1 MTGSRPLIRRAG
13 PDAAGAGAL
22 LVAVGLTAACLRSP
36 VTAVGA
42 ELGSLRASPALGGLG
57 LGALGAGVLTAMPL
71 AVFAAAGLLAPAVV
85 RRLGPRAVVLGGL
98 AVIAAGLLARAAA
111 GSVTAVLAGTAVVL
125 VAVAWIN
132 VVLPPLVA
140 TRSPWATGVF
150 SVGVLVGI
158 AAPAALAVPLGAATG
173 TGWRGGLGVWALLA
187 VAALAGWAWS
197 GTARP
202 GVGGDPSS
210 AAAEPVTAPIAVD
223 RRRPVA
229 LADRPRPVAL
239 AVFFGAQSLGA
250 FAVMG
255 WLPQVYRDAG
265 IAPGV
270 APVLLAVTVVPALP
284 AALLL
289 PSAVRRGH
297 GTALV
302 AGVGTAQV
310 LGLAGL
316 AVAPADGAWL
326 WAVLLTTAHWGFPLA
341 MALIARR
348 AAGDATRLSAQ
359 VQGTGY
365 ALAVAGP
372 LLLGP
377 LHDITGTWAV
387 PLALLLAAAL
397 VQVAAGL
404 RVTLADPG
412 PPTRPRSLSASPVA
426 TTVPLP
432 VQVPEDPR

>member
-1 MTGSRPLIRRAG
+1 MADSRPHPRRAD
-13 PDAAGAGAL
+13 PAAAGAGVL
-22 LVAVGLTAACLRSP
+22 LLAVGITAACLRSP

-42 ELGSLRASPALGGLG
+42 ELGSLRAAPALGGLG
-57 LGALGAGVLTAMPL
+57 LGGLGAGVLTAMPL
-71 AVFAAAGLLAPAVV
+71 AVFAAAGLAAPAVV
-85 RRLGPRAVVLGGL
+85 RRVGSRAVVLGGP
-98 AVIAAGLLARAAA
+98 AVIAVGLLARAAA
-111 GSVTAVLAGTAVVL
+111 GSVTALLAASTVVL

-140 TRSPWATGVF
+140 PRSPWATGVF
-150 SVGVLVGI
+150 SGGVLVGI
-158 AAPAALAVPLGAATG
+158 AAPAALAVPIGTATG
-173 TGWRGGLGVWALLA
+173 LGWRGGLGVWALLA
-187 VAALAGWAWS
+187 VAALACAAVAGPSLAAPS
-197 GTARP
+197 PT
-202 GVGGDPSS
+202 DPSS
-210 AAAEPVTAPIAVD
+210 VSEAVTRPIT
-223 RRRPVA
+223 VA
-229 LADRPRPVAL
+229 DGHRPVAL

-265 IAPGV
+265 IAPGT
-270 APVLLAVTVVPALP
+270 ASMLLAVTVVPALP

-302 AGVGTAQV
+302 AGVGAAQV

-316 AVAPADGAWL
+316 ALAPAGGAWL
-326 WAVLLTTAHWGFPLA
+326 WAALLTTAHWGFPLA

-377 LHDITGTWAV
+377 LHDITGAWTV
-387 PLALLLAAAL
+387 PLALLLAAAI

-404 RVTLADPG
+404 RVTLTAPVVG
-412 PPTRPRSLSASPVA
+412 TRPAPTDAFAPTLPIRIPENRS
-426 TTVPLP
+426 
-432 VQVPEDPR
+432 